1 VKYPDLL
8 RVCDTDDLRLIIDSI
23 AVFWSKI
30 PKVERKSRTELAG
43 RVDEVVSFRRKL
55 DKISDEQ
62 RSALMRAARQIVK
75 DVVGLD
81 PDEII
86 EESKVVRNGTPLDD
100 GMYWMFPG
108 GGYIPCEDHYG
119 FVLDNQPMFIDRL
132 GIDAW
137 KFMNSRHSGGG
148 ELMRLVLSSGAVA
161 IQIYG
166 SGKKRCAKYQCCR
179 NELPW
184 LKRKIS
190 SMPMVSSIIRIYDP
204 AKPYLGFDC
213 GIKFIL
219 HK

>member
-1 VKYPDLL
+1 
-8 RVCDTDDLRLIIDSI
+8 LRLIIDSI
-23 AVFWSKI
+23 AVFWAGI
-30 PKVERKSRTELAG
+30 PKVERKSRTELAD
-43 RVDEVVSFRRKL
+43 RVDSIVSFRRKL
-55 DKISDEQ
+55 DGVPEEQ
-62 RSALMRAARQIVK
+62 KSALMRVAREIVK

-86 EESKVVRNGTPLDD
+86 DESKVVRHGTPLDD
-100 GMYWMFPG
+100 GFYWMFKG

-179 NELPW
+179 SELPW
-184 LKRKIS
+184 VKKKILKMPMIS
-190 SMPMVSSIIRIYDP
+190 SIVRIYDP
-204 AKPYLGFDC
+204 AKLYEGFDC